1 MFRFVL
7 THVNYPVFANFVNN
21 IFNVYKLNNLVEGR
35 VDAPMSKISRR
46 DFLKLTAITAVIA
59 ATHES
64 EITRVFLD
72 VDEKALLEKAVPE
85 KEFEER
91 YFVCRICGAGCV
103 LKGYIN
109 KDGELVK
116 IYGDKRDWVSH
127 GTPCVKGKTS
137 LKILYDPDRLR
148 KPLMRTNKNRGF
160 ILGEDKSVQGVVD
173 PKWKEITWDEALNI
187 IAGKIAEAIKEQG
200 PQSIVFIG
208 HGHGSALASLIG
220 TPNIVKHHTT
230 CHSTWDVTLRPMYG
244 GIPEADLENANLII
258 SFGFDQGAG
267 KSKNPFPHLFSHAQ
281 EKGARII
288 VFEPR
293 LSETASKATE
303 WIPIKPG
310 TDAAVALAMI
320 NVIMN
325 QGLYDREF
333 VSNYTNAPLLVDEET
348 KKYVTDDK
356 GNLLVYDS
364 SKGEIVPVAEAKSP
378 LLEWRGEYNGRSVAT
393 SFTLLKETVAK
404 YTPEW
409 AEGISGVPA
418 DKIREIATDFATVK
432 PACIPHWKRSGGTGP
447 GRRQGVETYKA
458 IAILMALT
466 GNIEKK
472 GGWLYIRNAKF
483 IGKAVSKKPKKSFA
497 TLYPIPDEYKGKTV
511 DEKEKFPLYT
521 KYTKEGV
528 FQKVWYNILND
539 HPYPVKVVIV
549 WGQGLQAFM
558 DYDLV
563 EKGIKHVVEDNNGIV
578 VNVNIYPDEMA
589 TLADIVLPEK
599 MFLEGGPSIGFSKA
613 FDLTHRINWVDG
625 IKPVHPDVRSEK
637 WITRELAYRIGEK
650 LGISKEDLEK
660 NYFSE
665 YFLISTEDA
674 LRKMIQLY
682 NKKLGTS
689 LTLEELQQKKIY
701 YVPWKPKNLQKLP
714 TKSGRIEIL
723 PVTLAE
729 YGYNPLP
736 EWQDIFTYQ
745 SLGPGEH
752 ALVTSVFAMNRHS
765 KTVNNDW
772 LRYFLA
778 KHHANR
784 IWINTKTAEK
794 LGIKE
799 GDTVIVEAVRTFD
812 EKITV
817 HIPTYRI
824 AGKVHVTE
832 AVRPDVVFVPHGLG
846 QLSPYMR
853 SYNFGPKGGDG
864 VVKPVIVDY
873 TNPSGAAS
881 DQDVLV
887 KVVKAH
893 G

>member
-1 MFRFVL
+1 MTRL
-7 THVNYPVFANFVNN
+7 
-21 IFNVYKLNNLVEGR
+21 
-35 VDAPMSKISRR
+35 RR
-46 DFLKLTAITAVIA
+46 REFLKLTAISAVIA

-64 EITRVFLD
+64 KVARVFLQ
-72 VDEKALLEKAVPE
+72 VDDKTLLESAIPDR
-85 KEFEER
+85 EFEER

-103 LKGYIN
+103 LKGYID

-116 IYGDKRDWVSH
+116 IYGDDRDWVSH

-137 LKILYDPDRLR
+137 LKILYDPDRLK
-148 KPLMRTNKNRGF
+148 KPLVRTNKDRGF
-160 ILGEDKSVQGVVD
+160 ILGENNAVKGVVD
-173 PKWKEITWDEALNI
+173 PKWKEASWDEALNI
-187 IAGKIAEAIKEQG
+187 IADKMAEAIREWG

-220 TPNIVKHHTT
+220 TPNVVKHHTT

-244 GIPEADLENANLII
+244 GVPEADLENSKLII

-267 KSKNPFPHLFSHAQ
+267 KSKNPFAHIFSHA
-281 EKGARII
+281 KDNGTRII

-310 TDAAVALAMI
+310 TDSAVAFAMI
-320 NVIMN
+320 NVIISEN
-325 QGLYDREF
+325 LYDHDF
-333 VSNYTNAPLLVDEET
+333 LVKYTNAPLLVDEENKT
-348 KKYVTDDK
+348 YIQDEK

-364 SKGEIVPVAEAKSP
+364 LQNKVVPLGEAGSP
-378 LLEWRGEYNGRSVAT
+378 ALEWKGEYNGKKTAT
-393 SFTLLKETVAK
+393 SFTLLKEKVSS

-409 AEGISGVPA
+409 AEKISGVPA
-418 DKIREIATDFATVK
+418 EKIREIARDFATTK
-432 PACIPHWKRSGGTGP
+432 PASIPHWKRSGGTGP

-483 IGKAVSKKPKKSFA
+483 ISKAISKKPKKTFA
-497 TLYPIPDEYKGKTV
+497 ELYPIPDQYKDKTV

-539 HPYPVKVVIV
+539 QPYPVKVVIV

-558 DYDLV
+558 DYDIIQ
-563 EKGIKHVVEDNNGIV
+563 KAIKHVVEGNKGII

-589 TLADIVLPEK
+589 TLADVVLSEK
-599 MFLEGGPSIGFSKA
+599 FFLEGGPNIGFSKA
-613 FDLTHRINWVDG
+613 FDLTYRINWVDG
-625 IKPVHPDVRSEK
+625 IKPVYPDVKSEK
-637 WITRELAYRIGEK
+637 WIAKELAYRIGEK
-650 LGISKEDLEK
+650 LGISKDELEK
-660 NYFSE
+660 EYFSE
-665 YFLISTEDA
+665 YFLVSSDEA
-674 LRKMIQLY
+674 LGKMIELY

-689 LTLEELQQKKIY
+689 ITLEELQYKKVY
-701 YVPWKPKNLQKLP
+701 SVQWKPKNLQKLS

-723 PVTLAE
+723 PVILAE
-729 YGYNPLP
+729 FGYDPLP
-736 EWQDIFTYQ
+736 GWKDIFTYRN
-745 SLGPGEH
+745 LETGEYV
-752 ALVTSVFAMNRHS
+752 LVTSVFAMNRHS

-778 KHHANR
+778 KHFANR
-784 IWINTKTAEK
+784 IWVSTKTASK
-794 LGIKE
+794 LGLKE
-799 GDTVIVEAVRTFD
+799 GDLVIVQAVKTFD
-812 EKITV
+812 TRDTV
-817 HIPTYRI
+817 HKPSYRV
-824 AGKVHVTE
+824 AGRVHVTE
-832 AVRPDVVFVPHGLG
+832 AVRPDVLFVPHGTG
-846 QLSPYMR
+846 QLSSFMR
-853 SYNFGPKGGDG
+853 SYGFGPKGGDG
-864 VVKPVIVDY
+864 VIKPVIVDY
-873 TNPSGAAS
+873 TNPAGSAS
-881 DQDVLV
+881 DQDVIV